1 MHSFL
6 SSFRKWLL
14 AFNVRDQVCLIKPM
28 WQQQV
33 RNKGGAGRVYP
44 LKVFSPHVEKCVAT
58 GGHLVGLALQMK
70 IQAPLIEI

>member
-1 MHSFL
+1 
-6 SSFRKWLL
+6 
-14 AFNVRDQVCLIKPM
+14 M